1 MSCEPRVK
9 FPELRLASPWLDQ
22 GRGWRGRDDL
32 SAMVAVQS
40 CIHHCK
46 TFVTPIRR
54 VLPHPFIGNE
64 LHILANDAHPV
75 RIELGTVPVR
85 QDAVSDSAAK
95 LCLGNTSKF
104 GAPIKKQPPRA
115 QNAPH

>member
-46 TFVTPIRR
+46 KFVTPIRR

-64 LHILANDAHPV
+64 LHILRSEEHTSELQSLM
-75 RIELGTVPVR
+75 RISY
-85 QDAVSDSAAK
+85 AVF
-95 LCLGNTSKF
+95 CLKK
-104 GAPIKKQPPRA
+104 KKQKTTKHNIE
-115 QNAPH
+115 QTQITK

>member
-46 TFVTPIRR
+46 KFVTPIRR

-64 LHILANDAHPV
+64 LHILAYDGHPL
-75 RIELGTVPVR
+75 RIELGTIPVR
-85 QDAVSDSAAK
+85 QEAVYDEIGRESCRDRV
-95 LCLGNTSKF
+95 C
-104 GAPIKKQPPRA
+104 QYV
-115 QNAPH
+115 

>member
-46 TFVTPIRR
+46 KFVTPIRR

-64 LHILANDAHPV
+64 LHILAYDGHPL
-75 RIELGTVPVR
+75 RIELGTIPVR
-85 QDAVSDSAAK
+85 QEAVYDAADK
-95 LCLGNTSKF
+95 L
-104 GAPIKKQPPRA
+104 
-115 QNAPH
+115 